1 MAVDVTPARPAD
13 EALTARDV
21 PLMVPHGWD
30 FDAVMN
36 RSPERQHRAALD
48 PALID
53 RLAPGT
59 PPAGG
64 DVQARN
70 GLALPATATPRE
82 WLILLGALMAF
93 SGLAWRVAQR
103 RQPAC

>member
-1 MAVDVTPARPAD
+1 
-13 EALTARDV
+13 
-21 PLMVPHGWD
+21 MVPHGWD

-59 PPAGG
+59 PPAAG
-64 DVQARN
+64 DAQARN

-82 WLILLGALMAF
+82 WLILLGALMAL